1 MFNFISYN
9 TFEYYILSGESFVQ
23 ESLYDTVQKL
33 KAAQKVNVE
42 ELEDLLESD
51 LEEVVSLCKKACLKP
66 KTDSMGNAY
75 FTGEDVD
82 VLKKMKELY
91 NQSQNIQSDEK
102 ISKPSENEEKET
114 SSLET
119 PKKINFL
126 TKAKNRMKSLSTTE
140 SPFGL
145 QGSLQKLENNLITK
159 ISDMLSEKMD
169 GFDEIIVELIRSKTE
184 NENLRTQINDLN
196 KQVFILKKELSSY
209 IPLPLGFYTK
219 KNIDEDF

>member
-1 MFNFISYN
+1 M
-9 TFEYYILSGESFVQ
+9 Q

-33 KAAQKVNVE
+33 KASQKVNVE

-91 NQSQNIQSDEK
+91 NQSQSIQVEERKPKKTVEPTIEK
-102 ISKPSENEEKET
+102 IEEKEAT
-114 SSLET
+114 DISS

-126 TKAKNRMKSLSTTE
+126 TKAKNRIKGLSTTTE
-140 SPFGL
+140 SSFGI

-159 ISDMLSEKMD
+159 ISDILSEKMD

-184 NENLRTQINDLN
+184 NENLRSQVNDLN
-196 KQVFILKKELSSY
+196 KQLFVLKKELSSY
-209 IPLPLGFYTK
+209 IALPFGFYTK
-219 KNIDEDF
+219 RNGDEEL